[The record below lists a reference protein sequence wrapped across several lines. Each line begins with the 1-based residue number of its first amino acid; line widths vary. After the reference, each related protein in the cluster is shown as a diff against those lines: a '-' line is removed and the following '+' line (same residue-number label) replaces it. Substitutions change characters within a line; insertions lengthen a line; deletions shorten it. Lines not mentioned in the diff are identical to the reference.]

1 MDIEDNEGHKIA
13 KPAEENERLI
23 DEAYAIKPWT
33 ETVTNRVVISQPMYF
48 PWVGILEQVRLS
60 NVFVHYEDVQ
70 FTRGSFS
77 NRVQVKTE
85 MGLRWLT
92 VPLKNHI
99 LGQLIEEVEI
109 DYRTDWPRSHRD
121 ILKQAYAKSEHK
133 AQLLDLVD
141 EVFSHRYDSLAELS
155 KASMMSL
162 IRYFGLQDCRTFI
175 DSSDLGITG
184 FSTQRVID
192 ICVRLKAATYIT
204 GHGAKNYLEH
214 EAFEAQGIDVD
225 YIGYGLSP
233 YRQLHGRFTPYV
245 TALDLVANCGKDGV
259 HHIAGKK
266 IPWREFIAIQKEN

>member
-1 MDIEDNEGHKIA
+1 MDIEGNERHKIA

-23 DEAYAIKPWT
+23 AEASTTKPRT
-33 ETVTNRVVISQPMYF
+33 ETVSNRVVISQPMYF

-85 MGLRWLT
+85 AGMRWLT

-99 LGQLIEEVEI
+99 LGQLINEVEI
-109 DYRTDWPRSHRD
+109 DYRTDWQRSHRD

-133 AQLLDLVD
+133 AEMLDLVD
-141 EVFSHRYDSLAELS
+141 EVFSQRYDSLAELS
-155 KASMMSL
+155 KVSMMGL
-162 IRYFGLQDCRTFI
+162 IRYFGLEDGRTFI
-175 DSSDLGITG
+175 DSPDLGIAG
-184 FSTQRVID
+184 SSTQRVID
-192 ICVRLKAATYIT
+192 ICVRLKAASYIT
-204 GHGAKNYLEH
+204 GHGARNYLEH

-233 YRQLHGRFTPYV
+233 YKQLHGPFTPYV

-259 HHIAGKK
+259 HHIAGKQ